1 MKKPVVNTTP
11 ENAPTAQRDGS
22 PESQPFP
29 FESIGPYRLIER
41 LGDGGLGEVYL
52 AEQEEPIRRKVALKL
67 IKTEMN
73 TPEVAA
79 RFESE
84 IRAVGILDHPNIARA
99 LDAGTVGDGRPYCV
113 MEYVPGI
120 LITDY
125 CDRNRLNIRER
136 LQMFVQ
142 LCRAIQ
148 HAHQKGIIHRD
159 IKASNVLVTVQDGMA
174 VPKIIDFGV
183 VKALHQRLTEQP
195 AVTLHGQLVG
205 TPEYMSPEQA
215 EMAGLSIDTRTDI
228 YSLGVLLYELLVGS
242 LPFDPATLRESGLE
256 GIKRIIREIE
266 PVLLSQRLIQPG
278 SKPEEVAHRRRTE
291 LKTLRREIHGDL
303 EWITAKAMEK
313 DSTRRYNSAS
323 ELAADIEHHCNSEPV
338 TAAPPSTTY
347 RLKKFMRRHKPVV
360 GAGVIVTFVLLVGIF
375 EITTGLILQRQ
386 AKIAAQKEVEQVR
399 AVMGYMLRTISA
411 MEKVEGSEV
420 KAVEIL
426 DAAAAK
432 IDSVYSHQPEVEAA
446 VRDTLGQ
453 FYMELGL
460 HEPAEQHLRRALG
473 IRQKV
478 LGEEAPDSLD
488 SMRNLASLLRVQGKL
503 EEADLILGQAV
514 ATSRRVL
521 GQKHTETIA
530 GLGEMARLRE
540 AQGRLEEAA
549 DLSRQTVDLAQQVK
563 FKDDWQMARYQL
575 DHGRYLTR
583 MRQFPQAE
591 KQLLE
596 SLAGLKTI
604 LGPEHQL
611 SKKTAQH
618 LVELYEAWNKPV
630 QAAEYRTL
638 LSTKST
644 SK

>member
-1 MKKPVVNTTP
+1 MPP
-11 ENAPTAQRDGS
+11 ENGPTEERHDS
-22 PESQPFP
+22 PESHSLP
-29 FESIGPYRLIER
+29 FERIGLYHLLDR

-67 IKTEMN
+67 IKTGMN

-120 LITDY
+120 PITDY
-125 CDRNRLNIRER
+125 CDRNRLTIRER
-136 LQMFVQ
+136 LKMFVQ

-159 IKASNVLVTVQDGMA
+159 IKASNVLVTVQDGVA
-174 VPKIIDFGV
+174 VPKIIDFGL
-183 VKALHQRLTEQP
+183 VKALHQRLTDQP

-215 EMAGLSIDTRTDI
+215 EMVGLNIDTRTDI

-242 LPFDPATLRESGLE
+242 LPFDPTTLRESGLE

-266 PVLLSQRLIQPG
+266 PVRLGQRLIQDG
-278 SKPEEVAHRRRTE
+278 SKPEEVAHKRRTD
-291 LKTLRREIHGDL
+291 LKTIRHQVHGDL

-338 TAAPPSTTY
+338 MAAPPSTTY
-347 RLKKFMRRHKPVV
+347 RLKKFMRRRKRVV
-360 GAGVIVTFVLLVGIF
+360 GAGVTVTVLLLVGIF

-411 MEKVEGSEV
+411 MQNMQGSEV
-420 KAVEIL
+420 KAVQIL

-432 IDSVYSHQPEVEAA
+432 IDSVYSHEPEVEAA

-460 HEPAEQHLRRALG
+460 QAPAEQHLRRALG

-478 LGEEAPDSLD
+478 LGEEVPDTLD
-488 SMRNLASLLRVQGKL
+488 SMRALAALLRIQGKF
-503 EEADLILGQAV
+503 EEAELFLGRAV
-514 ATSRRVL
+514 ATSHRVL

-540 AQGRLEEAA
+540 AQGRLGEAA
-549 DLSRQTVDLAQQVK
+549 DLSRQTIDLAQRVK
-563 FKDDWQMARYQL
+563 LKDDWQMARYRL
-575 DHGRYLTR
+575 DYGRYLTR
-583 MRQFPQAE
+583 MSRFPQAE

-604 LGPEHQL
+604 LGPDHQL
-611 SKKTAQH
+611 SKKAAQH
-618 LVELYEAWNKPV
+618 LMELYEAWDKPV
-630 QAAEYRTL
+630 QAAEYRTF